1 MSGADHHVIATLDDI
16 DQMVTEFHI
25 QFNLRIRQHEPAQ
38 RRNHE
43 HPDKRQTHPQLAPR
57 RALRLREFK
66 LDLLHLRKDPTAAF
80 KEELAFLSQRDATG
94 ASMKEAD
101 AEARFKPGDGLA
113 YRR

>member
-1 MSGADHHVIATLDDI
+1 
-16 DQMVTEFHI
+16 MVTEFHI

-57 RALRLREFK
+57 SALRLREFK

-80 KEELAFLSQRDATG
+80 KEELAFLSQRDAPG
-94 ASMKEAD
+94 PSMKEAHPPPPSNPRH
-101 AEARFKPGDGLA
+101 ALA
-113 YRR
+113 YPPRPPANPPTR